1 MSNKLI
7 TILLFLGLSLSTLAQ
22 NNNVIRINI
31 DNYSDTVL
39 ILTSYFGDK
48 IKLVDTAFSKKGRFE
63 FTNKDGYPGGI
74 YMAVSEKKSKLFEFI
89 VSHEAKITLSTDTVS
104 YIRNMKIKGSEE
116 NKVFFNY
123 VLYNESVYKQI
134 KKYSDELKETKQED
148 ERHAE
153 LLMLVDS
160 LNKASIDY
168 KLDIINSKP
177 KLFVSKML
185 NAMREPE
192 VPDSIVANNDS
203 TYKYKYY
210 KNHYWDNLD
219 LSDSRFLL
227 TPLLNKRVTEYF
239 DQVVTLQPDSVIVA
253 IDLILEKSSGS
264 PDNFNYL
271 IWKFVSEY
279 QNPKYMGFDKVFVHI
294 ADKYF
299 TTDKYEIS
307 NATESVRKSILDRAA
322 ILRPLIIGKPAPN
335 LILIDTNGQYVSF
348 NALTNKYI
356 VILFW
361 DDECGI
367 CKREIK
373 YLQENL
379 DSWNY
384 DLEIFAVNINSDLDK
399 WKKFIVDHNLKW
411 TNVNGTRSVTQDF
424 HDIYDIYGSPVIYL
438 LDNERNIIA
447 KRIAAKQIPDI
458 IDHVEKE
465 KSE

>member
-7 TILLFLGLSLSTLAQ
+7 SILLFLGLSLSTLAQ
-22 NNNVIRINI
+22 NNRVIKVNI
-31 DNYSDTVL
+31 HDYGDTLL

-48 IKLVDTAFSKKGRFE
+48 IMLADTAFSKKGRFE
-63 FTNKDGYPGGI
+63 FSKKDGYPGGI
-74 YMAVSEKKSKLFEFI
+74 YMAVSRKKSKLFEFI
-89 VSHEAKITLSTDTVS
+89 VNQEAKITLSTDTVS
-104 YIRNMKIKGSEE
+104 YVRNMQIKGSEE
-116 NKVFFNY
+116 NEVFFNY
-123 VLYNESVYKQI
+123 MLYNESVFKQI
-134 KKYSDELKETKQED
+134 KSLSDELKETKRED
-148 ERHAE
+148 KRHAD
-153 LLMLVDS
+153 LLVLIDS
-160 LNKASIDY
+160 LNKSSIDY

-192 VPDSIVANNDS
+192 IPDSIKTDTAHA
-203 TYKYKYY
+203 YQYY

-219 LSDSRFLL
+219 LSDSRFLR
-227 TPLLNKRVTEYF
+227 TPLLNKRVADYF
-239 DQVVTLQPDSVIVA
+239 DQMVTLEPDSVISA
-253 IDLILEKSSGS
+253 IDLVLDKASGS
-264 PDNFNYL
+264 ADNFNYL
-271 IWKFVSEY
+271 IWKFVGEY

-294 ADKYF
+294 AYKYFSNDKY
-299 TTDKYEIS
+299 KIS

-322 ILRPLIIGKPAPN
+322 ILSPLIIGKPAPN
-335 LILIDTNGQYVSF
+335 LILIDTNGQYISF
-348 NALTNKYI
+348 NVIKSKYL

-373 YLQENL
+373 YLQDSL
-379 DSWNY
+379 DTWNY

-399 WKKFIVDHNLKW
+399 WKKFIVDYNLTW

-438 LDNERNIIA
+438 LDEKRNIIA
-447 KRIAAKQIPDI
+447 KRIGAKQIPDI
-458 IDHVEKE
+458 IDHAEKD